1 MWSFLKKSNGLL
13 GINARNLNF
22 IQSGGSKR
30 GKKIVDEKLLTKKVL
45 RKADLP
51 VAKVIAQIRNWQ
63 EYNNFDWGS
72 LPDSF
77 VLKPNRGFGGEG
89 IMVTFGRK
97 KNGKWVLPGNREA
110 EIEDFKIQVG
120 NILDGNYSLSSAP
133 DIAFFEE
140 RLKIHPDFKLYSYKG
155 IPDVRVIV
163 YNKVPVMAMLR
174 LPTKQSN
181 GKANLHQGGIGAGVD
196 ILTGRTTRALQN
208 GALIDIHP
216 ETKFPLRNLKIPDW
230 EEVLR
235 IAVEASIACGL
246 NYVGVDVAHDRE
258 KGPMILELNA
268 RPGLAIQVANLAPL
282 KDRLQRVKGLKIT
295 TVKKGIKVAKD
306 LFGGEVE
313 QEIEDI
319 SGKQVI
325 GIIEKI
331 KISGKNKDVV
341 EVQAKIDTGAG
352 ISSIDESLA
361 IQLGFESAVN
371 FYKAFN
377 IKEVLTPDE
386 IKDLSEKQTWKEI
399 EKHPDIVAV
408 AKTFSSHGASYRPEI
423 SVKINL
429 SGVELNSTVSIIN
442 RKDLQYPII
451 IGRRDLKRFLVDP
464 TK

>member
-1 MWSFLKKSNGLL
+1 MWSFLKKSKGIL
-13 GINARNLNF
+13 GINARNFHF
-22 IQSGGSKR
+22 ITGKGLKKS
-30 GKKIVDEKLLTKKVL
+30 KKIVDEKLLTKRVL
-45 RKADLP
+45 RKANLP
-51 VAKVIAQIRNWQ
+51 VAKVIGQIRNWK
-63 EYNNFDWGS
+63 EYADFDWSS

-97 KNGKWVLPGNREA
+97 KNGRWVLPGNREA
-110 EIEDFKIQVG
+110 DVEDIKIQVG
-120 NILDGNYSLSSAP
+120 NILDGNFSLSSAP

-155 IPDVRVIV
+155 VPDARVII

-174 LPTKQSN
+174 LPTMQSN
-181 GKANLHQGGIGAGVD
+181 GKANLQQGGIGAGID
-196 ILTGRTTRALQN
+196 ILTGRTTRAYQN
-208 GALIDIHP
+208 GKLIDIHP
-216 ETKFPLRNLKIPDW
+216 ETKFPLRNLKIPNWD
-230 EEVLR
+230 EVLR
-235 IAVEASIACGL
+235 IAVEAAIACGL

-258 KGPMILELNA
+258 KGPMIFELNA
-268 RPGLAIQVANLAPL
+268 RPGLKIQIANMAPL
-282 KDRLQRVKGLKIT
+282 KERLLRVKGLKIAS
-295 TVKKGIKVAKD
+295 VKKGIQVAKD

-331 KISGKNKDVV
+331 KIRGKNQDVIEV
-341 EVQAKIDTGAG
+341 EAKIDTGAG

-361 IQLGFESAVN
+361 VQLGFESAIN
-371 FYKAFN
+371 FFKAFN
-377 IKEVLTPDE
+377 VKENLTVEE
-386 IKDLSEKQTWKEI
+386 IEELSKSEVWKEMV
-399 EKHPDIVAV
+399 KHPDIVEV
-408 AKTFSSHGASYRPEI
+408 VKTFSSHGASYRPEV

-429 SGVELNSTVSIIN
+429 SGVELNSTVSIIS